1 MTIQTK
7 EDVTHLRKI
16 GEIVALT
23 RQAMINALA
32 VGMST
37 QELDQIGRDVLTR
50 HGARP
55 APELCYG
62 FPGATCISINEQV
75 AHAIP
80 GPRKIRNGDL
90 VNIDVSAELDG
101 YFADTGASVPVGN
114 TPAVAKRLC
123 AATQEAL
130 QSCLHVARA
139 GNKMAELQRVIQ
151 QTAQRNRFSVIQ
163 NLAGH
168 GIGRHL
174 HESPSHVPDNS
185 KGKDR
190 RRFQPGMVL
199 TIEPFL
205 STGPTYAK
213 DTGDGWTL
221 VTAPGYWNA
230 QFEHTLI
237 ITDGE
242 PIVLTQ

>member
-7 EDVTHLRKI
+7 EDVSQLRKI

-90 VNIDVSAELDG
+90 VNIDVSAELE
-101 YFADTGASVPVGN
+101 ATLR
-114 TPAVAKRLC
+114 TPAQVSPLAIPQRWPSAC
-123 AATQEAL
+123 
-130 QSCLHVARA
+130 VRPRARRY
-139 GNKMAELQRVIQ
+139 KLVY
-151 QTAQRNRFSVIQ
+151 TL
-163 NLAGH
+163 LAPVTKW
-168 GIGRHL
+168 
-174 HESPSHVPDNS
+174 PSYS
-185 KGKDR
+185 
-190 RRFQPGMVL
+190 
-199 TIEPFL
+199 
-205 STGPTYAK
+205 A
-213 DTGDGWTL
+213 
-221 VTAPGYWNA
+221 
-230 QFEHTLI
+230 
-237 ITDGE
+237 
-242 PIVLTQ
+242 